1 MSSTPIAT
9 RGGGADRGARGLIR
23 WIAACGLLL
32 AGCAST
38 QVLMPTP
45 TLYLGSLAKP
55 LFATEAHQQP
65 SLDILYITNRAP
77 QTGPE
82 GKLAYGSDR
91 SRSMA
96 FGSVVVEIGENV
108 SWPRL
113 VEASTQTERSLS
125 LELEISR
132 TTEEGRFPPIP
143 YAVEAVEGGIRR
155 KPEVMDVHEQAKQ
168 ALQAEVARR
177 VAAAPRHDVA
187 LFVHGYANTFEDS
200 AYTMADLCHFLG
212 RELTCAIF
220 SWPAGGDRGLMAGYN
235 VDRESGEFAVQHLKQ
250 AIRLIAES
258 PGVER
263 IHLLA
268 HSRGT
273 DVLTTAL
280 REMSVEA
287 YVSGATIADRFR
299 VKNVVLLA
307 PDIDVDVASAKI
319 FGVVSDPDTPYG
331 GAPRSRE
338 VFAAPGIRITAYVS
352 HRDKALTL
360 SQYLFGSLV
369 RFGRVDFA
377 LLTPEEAKRA
387 LGLGYLIDLIEVE
400 GTPGF
405 LGHSYFT
412 SDPQVSADLIALIR
426 YGLRPGEPGRPLEE
440 IRAPFWRIP
449 AKN

>member
-1 MSSTPIAT
+1 MRIVPTG
-9 RGGGADRGARGLIR
+9 R
-23 WIAACGLLL
+23 IAASGLLL

-38 QVLMPTP
+38 PVLMPTP
-45 TLYLGSLAKP
+45 NLYLGSLAKP
-55 LFATEAHQQP
+55 LFATELREAP
-65 SLDILYITNRAP
+65 SLDLLYITNRAP
-77 QTGPE
+77 QSDAD
-82 GKLAYGSDR
+82 GKLGYGSDR

-108 SWPRL
+108 SWPSL
-113 VEASTQTERSLS
+113 VEASTQTERSVS
-125 LELEISR
+125 LELEISS

-143 YAVEAVEGGIRR
+143 YAVEVVEGGIRR
-155 KPEVMDVHEQAKQ
+155 TPAMMDAHERARD

-177 VAAAPRHDVA
+177 VVAAPRRDVA
-187 LFVHGYANTFEDS
+187 LFVHGYANTFQDS
-200 AYTMADLCHFLG
+200 VFTMTDLCHFLG
-212 RELTCAIF
+212 REMTCAIF
-220 SWPAGGDRGLMAGYN
+220 SWPAGGDRGMMAGYN
-235 VDRESGEFAVQHLKQ
+235 VDRESGEFSVQHLKQ
-250 AIRLIAES
+250 AIRLLANT

-280 REMSVEA
+280 REMSLEA
-287 YVSGATIADRFR
+287 YVGGATIADRFR

-307 PDIDVDVASAKI
+307 PDIDVDVASAKV
-319 FGVVSDPDTPYG
+319 FGVVSDPDSPYG
-331 GAPRSRE
+331 GVPRARE
-338 VFAAPGIRITAYVS
+338 VFGAPGIRITAYVS

-369 RFGRVDFA
+369 RFGRLDFA
-377 LLTPEEAKRA
+377 QLTAEQAKRA
-387 LGLGYLIDLIEVE
+387 MGLGYLIDLIEVE

-412 SDPQVSADLIALIR
+412 SDPAVSADLIALIR

-440 IRAPFWRIP
+440 ISAPFWRIP
-449 AKN
+449 ADR